1 MKKRSQPQPTF
12 TLDVEIS
19 EEDFVTLGIPHTAC
33 RRATKSNPTT
43 VIADTGCQSCLA
55 GVNLL
60 YTLGHTPSDLIPVTT
75 KMRSATG
82 EDIQL
87 LGATILKLSG
97 SDAKG
102 NTFSTKQMVYITER
116 SGPFYLS
123 RGACT
128 DLGVISD
135 NFPTI
140 GEASSKAANTL
151 TMASLNP
158 VPGTGSLTESSDST
172 APCGC
177 PRRAAPPHAP
187 AVPPF
192 PITDSN
198 RERLQDWLFQ
208 RFKSS
213 TFNTCPHQP
222 LPRMSGPPMK
232 LLIDSNAI
240 PVNHNKSIPIPL
252 HFWDEVKAGIERD
265 VCLDVIEQVPTNTPD
280 KWCHRMVICAKKDGK
295 PRRTVDFQALNKYAV
310 RETHNTQSPFHLA
323 RSVPHHKKKTTVDA
337 WNGYHSIVLAEED
350 RDYTIFITP
359 FGRYRYKVAPQ
370 GYIASGDAYTR
381 RYDNIIANIKNF
393 IKCIDDTLLWS
404 DNIEESFIQTVQYLE
419 LCGNNGIILNP
430 EKFTFAADEVE
441 FAGFEITMTNVRPC
455 DRFLNAILD
464 FPTPINLTDIRSWF
478 GLVNQVSYAFSM
490 AERMLPFR
498 NLLKPTTKFEWTE
511 ELEAAFQ
518 TSKRIIVEEIENG
531 VRIYDKSRPTCLATD
546 WSKSGVGF
554 WLFQK
559 HCTCTDVKPF
569 CCNSGWKIALVGSR
583 FTSPA
588 ESRYAPVEG
597 EALAVVY
604 ALDKARYFVLGCTDL
619 TIAVDHKPLL
629 KLFGDRFLEDIPNS
643 RLRNLK
649 EKTLRYRFKMVHI
662 PGVKHKVA
670 DGLSRHPVN
679 PPETIELQDDVATI
693 PSWTSLPTQ
702 HPLYTSHT
710 HSDTSDVEASIS
722 AMINSTFNISPFTSV
737 TWDLVRTA
745 TASDEIMNTLL
756 AHIENGFPEKS
767 EMLQGLHTYYQF
779 RDSLNSVDGVILY
792 NDRVLVPPSLRP
804 NVLSTLHAAHQGTS
818 GMITRAESSV
828 FWPGITSDI
837 KDIRDRCSHCNRNA
851 PSNPLLPPTP
861 PMLPEYPFQCIC
873 ADYFS
878 HMGTSYLVIVD
889 RYSNWPIVE
898 RLSNGATGLVATLK
912 RTFATFGIPE
922 ELASDG
928 GPEFTAGIT
937 RKCLQDYGV
946 HHRLS
951 SVAFARSNGRAEVGV
966 KTMKRLLADNTGRN
980 GDLNTDG
987 FQRAVLQYRNT
998 PDRDTKL
1005 SPAVCIF
1012 GRQIRD
1018 FIPVLR
1024 GKYKPHESWH
1034 ETLKSRESALQHRHI
1049 KAKERLSEH
1058 TKLLLPLK
1066 VGDHVRIQNQTGPY
1080 PLKWDRTGTVVEVR
1094 QYHQYVVKIDGSN
1107 RTTLRNRKFLRKFQP
1122 VRAITTPKSV
1132 LDDMDH
1138 ARCIPPGNPPMATP
1152 EKPTTAPK
1160 TPGTDI
1166 DPDPDGPD
1174 CLDQNDRVTSP
1185 NPLGAVP
1192 TPTPECQE
1200 ENLPEQDQEPRTEAD
1215 PPLRRSSRASNPP
1228 PYLREYVTPIWVPK

>member
-404 DNIEESFIQTVQYLE
+404 DNIGESFIQTVQYLE

-430 EKFTFAADEVE
+430 EKFTFAADKVE

-546 WSKSGVGF
+546 WSKSGIGF

-679 PPETIELQDDVATI
+679 PPETIELQDDV
-693 PSWTSLPTQ
+693 
-702 HPLYTSHT
+702 
-710 HSDTSDVEASIS
+710 DVEASIS

-1024 GKYKPHESWH
+1024 GKYKPHASWH